1 MTDLELA
8 DFTSVSPTSPSGPAS
23 VVGGVGGT
31 GPSSG
36 TNGHHLSID
45 LEKGVFNQIRTK
57 TKSGSTDN
65 ESNDSGNNSMNT
77 NGSGKAFPP
86 QNQAIFCKDILAP
99 PKQCFYLRTIS
110 LI

>member
-1 MTDLELA
+1 MFYQIRICHFFQSCAVMTDLELA
-8 DFTSVSPTSPSGPAS
+8 DFTAVSPTSPSGPAS
-23 VVGGVGGT
+23 VVGGVVGT
-31 GPSSG
+31 CPSSG

-86 QNQAIFCKDILAP
+86 S
-99 PKQCFYLRTIS
+99 T
-110 LI
+110 